1 MNEKLLVPDIGDF
14 EKVEIIEILVKEGD
28 KVAKNDPVITLES
41 DKSSVEVPS
50 TFEGVVDNINIKIGD
65 KVSKGDLILTFSSSN
80 GAGQKEKIN
89 EKIPPITEQI
99 IEEAENSIDQKNLE
113 LEGNKNDEIIDEN
126 LISNEENE
134 KSQIIVTNNDIDPIE
149 TKEWLESLSAVVHTE
164 GPERAHFLIKQL
176 IDRHTK
182 KVQTY
187 PTLKIHH
194 T

>member
-65 KVSKGDLILTFSSSN
+65 KVSKGDLILTFSSIN
-80 GAGQKEKIN
+80 GAGEKEKIN

-99 IEEAENSIDQKNLE
+99 IEEAENSIDQENLE
-113 LEGNKNDEIIDEN
+113 LDRNKNEEIIDEN
-126 LISNEENE
+126 LISNDFYDNSSWVLFCLLVMWMLASEICFYSSNGFPVE
-134 KSQIIVTNNDIDPIE
+134 SIISFNPI
-149 TKEWLESLSAVVHTE
+149 
-164 GPERAHFLIKQL
+164 
-176 IDRHTK
+176 
-182 KVQTY
+182 
-187 PTLKIHH
+187 
-194 T
+194 